1 MKATYYI
8 IIFICFN
15 LFTPLWSQTEE
26 PLTLDQCIALALKN
40 NNLYK
45 SQQHKYLA
53 SQARVRQA
61 YAFPQPEISLDY
73 DLQPKLFK
81 FKQPGESYIGIN
93 QSIEFPGRRYLR
105 GKIAGKES
113 DMTACELD
121 LVRKEII
128 YNVKR
133 SFYELLFKLE
143 IQKYTEAN
151 LEMARNFF
159 AKTQE
164 KYDSGDTA
172 KFEMLQAKV
181 ETARAGNQ
189 LEVSINQ
196 VKLATAQLNF
206 FLAREKFQPLQ
217 VQGKLKAP
225 LIEIDLQTALTLA
238 LASHPDI
245 KKEQLAVKKETL
257 IQKQAALSF
266 LPDVS
271 LGLSRHR
278 IQAEP
283 STWDTT
289 ISFQV
294 PLFFWQKI
302 NGEIAESNANR
313 RAAQERLKYLELSI
327 SLDIENAYYNVISLK
342 NQVEL
347 FEKEVLE
354 EAEQVYQ
361 MSITSYQ
368 EGKTGSIQSI
378 EARRSLASI
387 KQDYAETLFNY
398 QVALAE
404 LEKTVGTSMTG
415 LKHETARGADE

>member
-278 IQAEP
+278 IQGEP